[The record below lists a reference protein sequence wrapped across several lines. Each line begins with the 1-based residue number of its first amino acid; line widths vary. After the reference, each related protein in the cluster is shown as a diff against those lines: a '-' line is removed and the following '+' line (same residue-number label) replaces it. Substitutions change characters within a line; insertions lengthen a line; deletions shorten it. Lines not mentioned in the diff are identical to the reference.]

1 MKKLLLKFWAP
12 LFLFLLV
19 FVLFITNFSP
29 GTYLSGWDNLHPEFN
44 PLMNLE
50 RAWQSAW
57 QEYQGLGLLAGMAH
71 SADLFRQLV
80 FLPLMLLLPANL
92 FRYVWHFLMILTGV
106 VGSFYLF
113 KFFLRKQNN
122 QNLLAFLG
130 ASFYLLNFGTVQNFY
145 VTFEPFAVF
154 YAFLPI
160 LLLYLLK
167 LLSEKILF
175 KKNLL
180 IFFILSVLAS
190 SMAYVQTIFVVY
202 FSIVCLLFL
211 CYFLQNRGDFKRII
225 SLFILILAINSFWLS
240 NALHFTLGS
249 SELLADSKG
258 KAMSNEVLILKNQA
272 FGDYVHLAKMQGFWL
287 DQNDFDQFGNNV
299 YLFDAWKIHFSN
311 PLVIVLAFGF
321 FGLVLLGLWQIFRKK
336 VADRYFIL
344 SAFLLSLWM
353 MALEVFPFSFLTHLV
368 QRLLPLFN
376 EMFRIN
382 FTKWIAPF
390 SLFYSLLL
398 VFGLAFIFS
407 LLKKK
412 LIKLSFGLIFF
423 SSLIFYSLPSF
434 QGHFFYERLRVK
446 IPEAYFELFKYFKE
460 VAPANSRIA
469 NLPQHSFYGWQ
480 WNDWGYRGSGFLW
493 YGIKQ
498 PILDRAFDVWSEA
511 DERYYWQL
519 QAALDKKD
527 VKMLEQVLS
536 QYDVD
541 YLLLDASVVN
551 RNTVKPFNYQAI
563 KDLLANSSRV
573 KLVQEFA
580 FISLYSFS
588 DNENS
593 REKDFVSLYENLP
606 IINNDYSLAWSD
618 QAFASFHDY
627 LSVSNN
633 GAFNAKII
641 YPFSSLF
648 TNHLQKDLEF
658 KLSEDETSFY
668 LDSSKI
674 LPKEGFDLLTP
685 DLLMT
690 ETSLPFH
697 LSYVTE
703 KDQTKFTFKA
713 LLPEIFY
720 GDKRFYFDFTKEFV
734 LSSKL
739 CLKNENCFLTVNNQI
754 LNKFDKNGQVDLLLN
769 TKILNS
775 LALTSDN
782 KTDYF
787 DYAFFNLASYDLN
800 PKTIKIEPKEGLT
813 VKIPKIL
820 VQADLHKTNLNVSEA
835 KNCRPLDAGSFFKE
849 VRTDGNYYQAT
860 GTSVCDHFYME
871 QLNHSAGYLFKLDA
885 NNLRSIPFVFAIQA
899 DSLGRSPLETYL
911 SEGVNY
917 QILPS
922 TENFNQG
929 YTLYLSTDS
938 YGKEINDN
946 FLKKAEVFAWPY
958 NFLNNLYL
966 QSSTENSAKAVLST
980 CDFEVQKKA
989 LWFYQINLVDGCR
1002 GNYLKLSQAYDQG
1015 WLAFRDG
1022 KILEHGKINNWAN
1035 AWILNNQESDSSIY
1049 IFFWPQLL
1057 EYLGLAMLFTCF
1069 LRLKM
1074 R

>member
-1 MKKLLLKFWAP
+1 MKKLLFKFWAP
-12 LFLFLLV
+12 CLLFLLV
-19 FVLFITNFSP
+19 LVLILANFSP
-29 GTYLSGWDNLHPEFN
+29 GTFLSGWDNLHPEFN

-71 SADLFRQLV
+71 SADLFRQLI
-80 FLPLMLLLPANL
+80 FLPLTLFLPVSL
-92 FRYVWHFLMILTGV
+92 FRYVWHFLMIMAGV
-106 VGSFYLF
+106 LGSFYLF

-145 VTFEPFAVF
+145 VTFEPFAAF
-154 YAFLPI
+154 YAFLP
-160 LLLYLLK
+160 LLLLFLLK
-167 LLSEKILF
+167 IFYEKTFF
-175 KKNLL
+175 KRNLL
-180 IFFILSVLAS
+180 IFSILSVLAS

-202 FSIVCLLFL
+202 FSIVCLFFL
-211 CYFLQNRGDFKRII
+211 CYFLQNKDDLKRII
-225 SLFILILAINSFWLS
+225 SIFILILAINSFWLL
-240 NALHFTLGS
+240 NVLHFTFGS

-272 FGDYVHLAKMQGFWL
+272 FADYPHLAKMQGFWL
-287 DQNDFDQFGNNV
+287 GETDFDQFGNTV
-299 YLFDAWKIHFSN
+299 YLFDAWKTHFSN
-311 PLVIVLAFGF
+311 SWINYLAFSF
-321 FGLVLLGLWQIFRKK
+321 FALVLLGFWQLFRRKNSY
-336 VADRYFIL
+336 RYFIL
-344 SAFLLSLWM
+344 SAFSLSVWM

-382 FTKWIAPF
+382 FTKWIVPF

-412 LIKLSFGLIFF
+412 LIQFSFGLIFF

-434 QGHFFYERLRVK
+434 QGHFFYERLRVQ
-446 IPEAYFELFKYFKE
+446 IPETYFELFTYFKTI
-460 VAPANSRIA
+460 PQSSRIA

-527 VKMLEQVLS
+527 VKMLEQVLA

-541 YLLLDASVVN
+541 YLLLDTSVVN

-563 KDLLANSSRV
+563 KDLLASSSRV

-580 FISLYSFS
+580 FISLYSFN

-606 IINNDYSLAWSD
+606 IINNDSQLSWSD

-627 LSVSNN
+627 LNN
-633 GAFNAKII
+633 PNNDADYAKII

-658 KLSEDETSFY
+658 KLDEDESYFY
-668 LDSSKI
+668 LSSLKS
-674 LPKEGFDLLTP
+674 LPKTDFDLQFPSVLSS
-685 DLLMT
+685 
-690 ETSLPFH
+690 EASLPFR
-697 LSYVTE
+697 LSWTTE
-703 KDQTKFTFKA
+703 KNETKFTFRV
-713 LLPEIFY
+713 LLPEVYFMDQKY
-720 GDKRFYFDFTKEFV
+720 YFDFTKEFL

-739 CLKNENCFLTVNNQI
+739 CQQTENCYLNVNNEI
-754 LNKFDKNGQVDLLLN
+754 LAKFDQEGQIDLSLNTRLLN
-769 TKILNS
+769 SI
-775 LALTSDN
+775 ALSSDK

-800 PKTIKIEPKEGLT
+800 PKIVKTDQKNDLT
-813 VKIPKIL
+813 VKIPKVF
-820 VQADLHKTNLNVSEA
+820 VQSDLLKTSLNGSEA

-849 VRTDGNYYQAT
+849 KRADGNYYQAT
-860 GTSVCDHFYME
+860 GTSVCDHFYLE
-871 QLNHSAGYLFKLDA
+871 QLKHDAGYLVRLEA
-885 NNLRSIPFVFAIQA
+885 NNLRSIPFIFAIQA

-911 SEGVNY
+911 SEGINY
-917 QILPS
+917 QILPP

-946 FLKKAEVFAWPY
+946 FLKEINIFSWPY

-966 QSSTENSAKAVLST
+966 QSNQENISKAALST
-980 CDFEVQKKA
+980 CDFVVKKKA
-989 LWFYQINLVDGCR
+989 LWLYEVSLVDGCR
-1002 GNYLKLSQAYDQG
+1002 GNYLKLSQAYDEG
-1015 WLAFRDG
+1015 WLGIRDN
-1022 KILEHGKINNWAN
+1022 KLLQHEKVNNWAN

-1057 EYLGLAMLFTCF
+1057 EYLGLALLFTCF